1 MSNAISKF
9 AAVLLAVVVMYIY
22 PAAEASQRQDDL
34 SRIVVYNAVTQFVDA
49 VRNKGYVSPVMYE
62 QFLEEIQATGNEF
75 DVQMEHLH
83 KKYQPEYTDA
93 ANPGTFQNKFST
105 VYDGYYTSDIMDYIF
120 PNTTVPKDDESRVY
134 KLTAGDFFKV
144 TVKNVNRTAGTVMFD
159 FVTGALTGEAAVIAF
174 PYGGMVLNEDY

>member
-49 VRNKGYVSPVMYE
+49 VRNKGYISPVMYE

-83 KKYQPEYTDA
+83 KKYHPEYIDA
-93 ANPGTFQNKFST
+93 ADPGTFQNKFST
-105 VYDGYYTSDIMDYIF
+105 VYDGYYTSDIMNHIF

-134 KLTAGDFFKV
+134 KLTAGDFFIV

>member
-9 AAVLLAVVVMYIY
+9 AAVLLTVVVMYIY

-49 VRNKGYVSPVMYE
+49 VRNKGYISPVMYR
-62 QFLEEIQATGNEF
+62 QFLKEMQATGNEF

-83 KKYQPEYTDA
+83 KKYHPEYTDA
-93 ANPGTFQNKFST
+93 ANPGTFQNTFST
-105 VYDGYYTSDIMDYIF
+105 VYEGSYTSDIMDRIF
-120 PNTTVPKDDESRVY
+120 PENALPNDDVSRIY

-144 TVKNVNRTAGTVMFD
+144 TVKNVNRTPGTVMLD
-159 FVTGALTGEAAVIAF
+159 FITGALTGETAVIAF
-174 PYGGMVLNEDY
+174 LYGGMVINEDY

>member
-9 AAVLLAVVVMYIY
+9 AAVMLALILMYIY

-49 VRNKGYVSPVMYE
+49 VRNKGYLTPVMYE
-62 QFLEEIQATGNEF
+62 EFLTGIHATGNEF

-83 KKYQPEYTDA
+83 KKYNPEYQDA
-93 ANPGTFQNKFST
+93 ANPNTFQNEFNISYEGT
-105 VYDGYYTSDIMDYIF
+105 YTSDVLVRLY
-120 PNTTVPKDDESRVY
+120 PGNHLPKDDETRKY
-134 KLTAGDFFKV
+134 KLSAGDFFKV
-144 TVKNVNRTAGTVMFD
+144 MIKNINRTPGTLMFD
-159 FVTGALTGEAAVIAF
+159 FLTGSLSGDASAIAF